1 MYTNNNKRS
10 VLPSNPGGEADEPSW
25 LYRHGVTNELQM
37 FSRRSFSVF
46 GTYLGAAIWREV
58 V

>member
-1 MYTNNNKRS
+1 MYKKYMNSRMYTNNNKRS

-25 LYRHGVTNELQM
+25 LYRQ
-37 FSRRSFSVF
+37 
-46 GTYLGAAIWREV
+46 V